1 MKKIYIILAFL
12 MMVSISCRDE
22 DLTPYPK
29 IEDHIGAITLVT
41 TNPDKSIFN
50 PLNNLATEEIE
61 FELDVD
67 GFGVTTVSSVDVIL
81 IFTENDALVD
91 IEGNLVDSVYAPIV
105 VTNVTQFPTTITLTG
120 QEVADLIGMDVND
133 FEVGDSFQL
142 TFPINTDD
150 GRTLTV
156 ALSSDLCNEPAQ
168 PSFGGCAF
176 EWGVFCPIPDGMF
189 EGEYDIS
196 DNTGIYTGP
205 VNISRIGSTRFRLS
219 GGDWLGLGGDG
230 PFNFDLICD
239 KPQVP
244 NQSNGWTCGSPND
257 VLIESATDPGWFD
270 IDDDSQFVIRITYTN
285 AACFGGFDSELTLT
299 KIN

>member
-1 MKKIYIILAFL
+1 MKKIYIILAL
-12 MMVSISCRDE
+12 LIMVSISCRDD
-22 DLTPYPK
+22 DLVPYPA

-41 TNPDKSIFN
+41 PNPDKLLFN

-61 FELDVD
+61 FVLDVD

-91 IEGNLVDSVYAPIV
+91 VEGNPIDSVYAPIV
-105 VTNVTQFPTTITLTG
+105 VINITQFPSTVTLTG
-120 QEVADLIGMDVND
+120 QEAADLIGMDVSD

-142 TFPINTDD
+142 TFPMNTND

-156 ALSSDLCNEPAQ
+156 ALASDLCNEPAQ
-168 PSFGGCAF
+168 PSFGGCHF
-176 EWGVFCPIPDGMF
+176 SWGVFCPIADGMF
-189 EGEYDIS
+189 VGQYDIS
-196 DNTGIYTGP
+196 DDQGIYTGP
-205 VNISRIGSTRFRLS
+205 VNIANLGGTRFRLT

-239 KPQVP
+239 QPSVAE
-244 NQSNGWTCGSPND
+244 QSNGWTCGPPND
-257 VLIESATDPGWFD
+257 VLIASAADPGWFD

-285 AACFGGFDSELTLT
+285 SGCFGGFDSELTLT
-299 KIN
+299 KL